1 MVWILY
7 FYQKIETMKIR
18 FLIIVLFLVK
28 LNSEAQNTYKA
39 IAPPEYIKTIIL
51 NEDNDPDKVLVAKL
65 GTKIHLSFDDLAK
78 EEKTYYYKI
87 NYYNSD
93 WTASTLFDSEYI
105 TGFVSDEIYDYEYSY
120 NTIQS
125 YVHYT
130 LELPNDMTTL
140 TKSGNYSVTVF
151 EEDNEDNPIFSR
163 RFMLYED
170 RVVVGG
176 AIKRS
181 NRQLFE
187 DQNVNVVINYMGF
200 KMANPMERIK
210 LSVMQNNDWSTLRTN
225 IKPLFIRENQLL
237 YQNMPILD
245 FKGGNEFYYFE
256 NKDYQL
262 NTNYIA
268 HVRQDDESGI
278 YHHFLYVNM
287 GRKNQPYTYF
297 PDIDGGFKITSSTA
311 DDVSIEAEYVYVHF
325 SLGKGAINPN
335 ETVFVYGAFND
346 YALNQSNAMKYNPQ
360 TKQYECIIL
369 LKQGFYNYNYV
380 SVSNNTLDRTSISGS
395 HYQTENN
402 YLLLVYYREF
412 GQDYD
417 RLIGVGQA
425 K

>member
-1 MVWILY
+1 
-7 FYQKIETMKIR
+7 MKIKSLIV
-18 FLIIVLFLVK
+18 FLFIHAVY
-28 LNSEAQNTYKA
+28 SQAQDVFKA
-39 IAPPEYIKTIIL
+39 IVPPATIKTIIL
-51 NEDNDPDKVLVAKL
+51 NENNDPDKVLVTKL

-78 EEKTYYYKI
+78 DEKVYYYKI

-93 WTASTLFDSEYI
+93 WTATTLFDSEYI
-105 TGFVSDEIYDYEYSY
+105 TGFVSDEIYQYDYSY

-151 EEDNEDNPIFSR
+151 EEDNEENPIFSR

-170 RVVVGG
+170 RIIVGG

-187 DQNVNVVINYMGF
+187 DQNVNVVINYQGF
-200 KMANPMERIK
+200 KMTNPMDRIK
-210 LSVMQNNDWSTLRTN
+210 LSVMQNNDWSTLREN
-225 IKPLFIRENQLL
+225 IKPLFVRENQLL

-245 FKGGNEFYYFE
+245 FKAGNEFYYFE

-268 HVRQDDESGI
+268 HVRQDDAGM
-278 YHHFLYVNM
+278 YHHYLYANM
-287 GRKNQPYTYF
+287 ERKNQPYTYF
-297 PDIDGGFKITSSTA
+297 PDIDGGFKITSSTT
-311 DDVSIEAEYVYVHF
+311 DDVTIEAEYIYVHF
-325 SLGKGAINPN
+325 SLAKGDINPN

-346 YALNQSNAMKYNPQ
+346 YALNQGNAMQYNSQ
-360 TKQYECIIL
+360 TKQYECTML

-380 SVSNNTLDRTSISGS
+380 SVSNNTLDRTDITGS